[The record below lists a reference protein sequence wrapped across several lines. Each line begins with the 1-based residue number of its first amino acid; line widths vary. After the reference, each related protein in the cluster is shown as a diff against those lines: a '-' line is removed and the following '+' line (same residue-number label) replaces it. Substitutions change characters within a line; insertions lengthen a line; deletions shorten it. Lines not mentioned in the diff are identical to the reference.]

1 MPHILLDH
9 SMFLVW
15 YPNQPDL
22 SLWMLV
28 YGQVSK
34 TIVYCQHSCNHLCLF
49 QYAHNY
55 QKWPTDYLGQLLSMW
70 STECCV
76 SNFLW
81 KWFFFP
87 VPWKLFMLHGDDG
100 GGGDYYLVL
109 LCQRRWWHPDCP
121 WMLHWIA
128 TPPPELTL
136 WSFAQYLMGFRF
148 SLFTFTFME
157 LTKYL
162 MCFHFSLSLITFTFH
177 FS

>member
-1 MPHILLDH
+1 MPHILLGH

-34 TIVYCQHSCNHLCLF
+34 TIVYRQHSCNHLWLF
-49 QYAHNY
+49 QYAQNY
-55 QKWPTDYLGQLLSMW
+55 QKWPTDYLGQLLGMW

-81 KWFFFP
+81 KCFI
-87 VPWKLFMLHGDDG
+87 VQIPWKLWQDLFMLHGDDG

-128 TPPPELTL
+128 TPPPELTFMFFCQICDGL
-136 WSFAQYLMGFRF
+136 
-148 SLFTFTFME
+148 SLFTFIFSGFA
-157 LTKYL
+157 KYV
-162 MCFHFSLSLITFTFH
+162 MGFHFSLSLFLN
-177 FS
+177 

>member
-1 MPHILLDH
+1 MPHILLGH

-34 TIVYCQHSCNHLCLF
+34 TIVNRQHSCNPLWLF
-49 QYAHNY
+49 QYAQNY

-81 KWFFFP
+81 KCFFFSCP
-87 VPWKLFMLHGDDG
+87 LKALYVTWWWWWWWWLLSCPTLSKEMVTSWLSLNVALNCHTATWTHFYG
-100 GGGDYYLVL
+100 VL
-109 LCQRRWWHPDCP
+109 PN
-121 WMLHWIA
+121 M
-128 TPPPELTL
+128 
-136 WSFAQYLMGFRF
+136 
-148 SLFTFTFME
+148 
-157 LTKYL
+157 
-162 MCFHFSLSLITFTFH
+162 FHFSLSLSLFWNLPNI
-177 FS
+177 